1 MKKNDPTFWAILWLL
16 AIIVVGVLMSSCS
29 SKSGQR
35 KQEKVVILDSYA
47 GPTHNYNQYTYR
59 VKRIEHGV
67 ISQWQSPIL
76 FEVGDTVYATY

>member
-1 MKKNDPTFWAILWLL
+1 MKKNDPTIWAIFWV
-16 AIIVVGVLMSSCS
+16 IVIFTIGILMSSCS

-35 KQEKVVILDSYA
+35 KQEKVVILDSY
-47 GPTHNYNQYTYR
+47 TSHTYDKYTYR

-67 ISQWQSPIL
+67 ISQWQSPVL